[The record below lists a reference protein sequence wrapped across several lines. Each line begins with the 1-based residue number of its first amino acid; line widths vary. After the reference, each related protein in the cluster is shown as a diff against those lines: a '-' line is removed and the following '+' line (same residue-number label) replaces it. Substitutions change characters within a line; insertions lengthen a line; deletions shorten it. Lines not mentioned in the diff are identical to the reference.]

1 MPMATRNR
9 SKAGKGKGSPSSPAQ
24 YQTLLS
30 YSTLKKKSGL
40 KEKQKEVRTST
51 EANNVETNTDK
62 EISTVQIKQETID
75 NNLVKSNKKQSKEDK
90 VEVQNEQDN
99 TDEDKKMTMTKLIQS
114 HKAHRRKEDLH
125 K

>member
-9 SKAGKGKGSPSSPAQ
+9 SKAGKGKGPPTSPAQ

-40 KEKQKEVRTST
+40 KEKQKEVRTIT
-51 EANNVETNTDK
+51 REEKEETKTDE

-75 NNLVKSNKKQSKEDK
+75 NSKGS
-90 VEVQNEQDN
+90 
-99 TDEDKKMTMTKLIQS
+99 TKGS
-114 HKAHRRKEDLH
+114 K
-125 K
+125 

>member
-1 MPMATRNR
+1 MATRNR
-9 SKAGKGKGSPSSPAQ
+9 SKAGKGKGSPNSPAQ

-51 EANNVETNTDK
+51 EENVETNTDK
-62 EISTVQIKQETID
+62 EISTIQIKQETID
-75 NNLVKSNKKQSKEDK
+75 NSLVKPTKKQSKADK
-90 VEVQNEQDN
+90 VYVQNEQDN